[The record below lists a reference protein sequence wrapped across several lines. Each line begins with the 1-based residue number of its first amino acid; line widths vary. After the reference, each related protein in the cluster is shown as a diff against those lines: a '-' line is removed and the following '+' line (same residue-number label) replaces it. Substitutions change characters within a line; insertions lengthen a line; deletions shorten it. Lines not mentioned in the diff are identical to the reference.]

1 MQLKAIVFKTS
12 RLKETRV
19 FFESVLGMKIRENSL
34 THFVIHA
41 GDIRI
46 LFVETNTDPEVEWY
60 CSKKTGGGIILLK
73 DPNQI
78 KIIIIQGK

>member
-1 MQLKAIVFKTS
+1 MQLKAIVFRTN
-12 RLKETRV
+12 RLKETRF
-19 FFESVLGMKIRENSL
+19 FFETVLEMKVKECSL

-46 LFVETNTDPEVEWY
+46 LFVETNTDSEVEWY
-60 CSKKTGGGIILLK
+60 CSKKTGGGITLLK

-78 KIIIIQGK
+78 KIIIVQEK

>member
-1 MQLKAIVFKTS
+1 MQLKAIVFRTN
-12 RLKETRV
+12 RLRETRV
-19 FFESVLGMKIRENSL
+19 FFETVLGLKIKEYSP

-46 LFVETNTDPEVEWY
+46 LFVETNSDSEVEWY
-60 CSKKTGGGIILLK
+60 CSKKTGAGITLLK

-78 KIIIIQGK
+78 KVIIVEGK